1 MFLVLIIMVRGM
13 MKVSIPWKSIARY
26 ALASA
31 VMATVLLLLPSSTRL
46 STTLIWTAIG
56 GAVYLGVLML
66 IDKETRSLPKSILQ
80 EIGKKKPSTPKE
92 AAEQNDGAGS

>member
-1 MFLVLIIMVRGM
+1 MVRGM
-13 MKVSIPWKSIARY
+13 MKVSVPWRSIAKY

-31 VMATVLLLLPSSTRL
+31 AMAIVLVLLPSSTRL

-66 IDKETRSLPKSILQ
+66 IDKETRSLPKSVLQ
-80 EIGKKKPSTPKE
+80 EIGKKKPSKSKE
-92 AAEQNDGAGS
+92 EAGQNGTGVGS